1 MILGALINVPA
12 GIGYPLLFGLV
23 AAESA
28 GGLVPGET
36 SLIVAAALAAQGQ
49 LSLPIVIAVAAGAA
63 ILGDNLGKTRP
74 GSGGI
79 LLAHEFHRPERT
91 RHVQRSSRLPGLRR
105 TQRQRRSHDHLIT
118 CSLCLRVLRGSEWK
132 DADQV
137 IREIRSYELDALP
150 RLDSAVAMSA
160 PLDLQ
165 PQGPG
170 RRGDR
175 SVTVGPYVTGDGGER
190 LCQQE
195 DGHGKR
201 NCERAHRRFEILS

>member
-150 RLDSAVAMSA
+150 RLDSAVCDVCADRSSA
-160 PLDLQ
+160 A
-165 PQGPG
+165 GPRKARRSQRDSRTVRHG
-170 RRGDR
+170 RRAPRQRFQGHSSECR
-175 SVTVGPYVTGDGGER
+175 SWRLVPQVGQR
-190 LCQQE
+190 
-195 DGHGKR
+195 
-201 NCERAHRRFEILS
+201 